1 MSTSLT
7 NSMTRSFLLHI
18 WLLAPESRTT
28 NFTSALSLS
37 VLKAAFD
44 FYFLLMHL
52 HSWIDRLVKKIY
64 SKSLE
69 HNVPIFDK
77 CNVGHHQCFH
87 NFCGFVASLFSSMID
102 IECDVNFLIYHYL
115 NLGSSAV
122 LQPQLLKCSSLLLPN
137 LKSTLRQFNF
147 YDCINLVFF

>member
-1 MSTSLT
+1 MSLRGRNDYVLT

-52 HSWIDRLVKKIY
+52 HSWIDRLVKKLY

-69 HNVPIFDK
+69 HNVPILTNATLDITS
-77 CNVGHHQCFH
+77 VSTT
-87 NFCGFVASLFSSMID
+87 FVALLHLFSLSR
-102 IECDVNFLIYHYL
+102 LI
-115 NLGSSAV
+115 SSAM
-122 LQPQLLKCSSLLLPN
+122 LIS
-137 LKSTLRQFNF
+137 
-147 YDCINLVFF
+147 